1 MSYATLVRNI
11 ELSSMEN
18 HVDAYC
24 LAFNDRDE
32 INYLYMA
39 NTTTGH
45 SCHAFGQKENVRG
58 PIDVPFRQ
66 ATLGFSLDC
75 FMTLF
80 RPPVPHHVKLDVDS
94 IEARVLKGAR
104 WTLAEH
110 VQMVLVKIDGSDK
123 ITGIARG
130 RDICGILAALGFLED
145 GSFRPIARRN
155 VGFCRSP

>member
-45 SCHAFGQKENVRG
+45 SCHAFGQKE
-58 PIDVPFRQ
+58 
-66 ATLGFSLDC
+66 